1 MDTER
6 EKNRTDSLLS
16 RCSPVY
22 PASHT
27 QRPLLASQVTALLPH
42 WHRLHPKNLPHTLL
56 FVCIHIANQNTHL
69 KFENVNTLVKITIC
83 MFINVLLHVHFIYF
97 ILLCFKY
104 LFLILCTTFFNIFF
118 LLLISLFLT
127 ITVIASFTQ
136 KETETTILFVQGK
149 RGGKKSVQ

>member
-1 MDTER
+1 MHQWKDKDTETWIQR
-6 EKNRTDSLLS
+6 GKETKQTHSCHVALQ
-16 RCSPVY
+16 CIQP
-22 PASHT
+22 HT
-27 QRPLLASQVTALLPH
+27 HSAHCWP
-42 WHRLHPKNLPHTLL
+42 HRLLHYCHTGTAYTPKTCLTHYTDVVLL

-104 LFLILCTTFFNIFF
+104 LFLILCTTFLNIFF

-127 ITVIASFTQ
+127 ITVIASFT
-136 KETETTILFVQGK
+136 
-149 RGGKKSVQ
+149 